1 MFRFY
6 EGSMKTCLND
16 LKGERAAT
24 QGKALTFDSVYEL
37 VVLEE

>member
-1 MFRFY
+1 
-6 EGSMKTCLND
+6 